1 MQSVVVLNARSGRY
15 CPELARPDYYEN
27 GGESPG
33 QSHFNEM
40 SYAYG
45 LHRTVE
51 KEVIE
56 KLLDGYHPRTGEPLA
71 QNHGKE
77 DRRAAV
83 DICYSVPK
91 DVSAAWAAADEPERR
106 RIEKALDKAV
116 TEALNYLSDN
126 FGYTRKGHGGYER
139 EKVDLLVVKFV
150 HRQSRGQDPQL
161 HVHCLV
167 LNTVLRRSDGQYSTV
182 DLGPLLQTKKLGGAV
197 FRSVLAREL
206 GIPLEADRFSF
217 RVPGVPQELS
227 EYWSS
232 RAQEIE
238 RAAKE
243 RGLGGARAKEQI
255 TLETRRAKDERPLVE
270 MKEKWREEARRHGF
284 TAAEVKAIFCE
295 RCPELTP
302 EQAAKVID
310 AEIEK
315 VVERLTSQ
323 QAHFTREDIVRDVCI
338 ATVTQRIAPRE
349 IHERVTE
356 TLRGER
362 FLSLGRHRNQ
372 ERFTTREIFHET
384 EARALEAAEKL
395 SLRPLRAI
403 PDKVVEA
410 AIAAKPW
417 LNAGQMDAVRT
428 VCRGQG
434 LTVIE
439 GPPGSG
445 KSTLFEVVRRAIEL
459 DKDGGTLIGLTPSNR
474 AARELEKSAG
484 IKCFTIDRFLY
495 DQQRTVADTA
505 RHHGRMLVRAAF
517 GFSTWRPPARLDV
530 DRRTTII
537 FDESSMAD
545 NAKLSRALEAA
556 EKAGCRVVLVGDHR
570 QLQAIGPGGLFHELF
585 LRARP
590 EQKTALTEIVRQRE
604 AWARKAVEQIGRGE
618 PAEALK
624 AYEKAGRL
632 TVSPTRD
639 DAERKLIERW
649 REGGVTNPQDNL
661 ILASTN
667 AEVSRLN
674 RHAQEVRREA
684 GQLGL
689 RSLRVGEEQIHEG
702 DRVLF
707 TETMKELGLVKAD
720 FATVT
725 RLEQR
730 TRKLT
735 VQIDGQEKPVTFSLE
750 KFDALRLGYAATTH
764 RAQAMTVEN
773 TFVLFGGG
781 MQSREMTYVQLS
793 RARGECHL
801 FADRQSA
808 PTFSDLERAVHRSDE
823 KLAAHTIDREADHR
837 REERRHELAE
847 ALELSL

>member
-1 MQSVVVLNARSGRY
+1 MESVAIVNAVMGHY
-15 CPELARPDYYEN
+15 YTNLARADYYEN

-33 QSHFNEM
+33 QWHFNEA
-40 SYAYG
+40 SFAFG
-45 LHRTVE
+45 LLGTVE
-51 KEVIE
+51 KQVIE
-56 KLLDGYHPRTGEPLA
+56 KIFDGYHPRTGEPLA
-71 QNHGKE
+71 QNHGKD
-77 DRRAAV
+77 DRRACI
-83 DICYSVPK
+83 DICFSAPK
-91 DVSAAWAAADEPERR
+91 DVSAAWAVADEPERR
-106 RIEKALDKAV
+106 RIEKALHEAV
-116 TEALNYLSDN
+116 TETLNYLSDN
-126 FGYTRKGHGGYER
+126 FAYTRKGHGGYER
-139 EKVDLLVVKFV
+139 EKVDALFANFF
-150 HRQSRGQDPQL
+150 HRQSRNQDPNI
-161 HVHCLV
+161 HVHCLGM
-167 LNTVLRRSDGQYSTV
+167 NMSQRHSDGQYSTL
-182 DLGPLLQTKKLGGAV
+182 DMGPLLATRNVGGAF
-197 FRSVLAREL
+197 FRSVFANKL

-217 RVPGVPQELS
+217 RVPGIPQELS

-238 RAAKE
+238 SAAKQ
-243 RGLGGARAKEQI
+243 RGLTGARAKEQLA
-255 TLETRRAKDERPLVE
+255 LETRRAKDERPLVE
-270 MKEKWREEARRHGF
+270 MKEKWREEARRYGF

-295 RCPELTP
+295 RCPTLTP
-302 EQAAKVID
+302 EQTAKVID
-310 AEIEK
+310 AAIEK

-323 QAHFTREDIVRDVCI
+323 QAHFSREDILREVCI

-349 IHERVTE
+349 IHERIIE

-362 FLSLGRHRNQ
+362 FLSLGHHRNQ
-372 ERFTTREIFHET
+372 ERFTTRETFHEV

-417 LNAGQMDAVRT
+417 LNAGQTAAVRT

-459 DKDGGTLIGLTPSNR
+459 NKDGGHVIGLTPSNR

-484 IKCFTIDRFLY
+484 IRSFTIDRFIY
-495 DQQRTVADTA
+495 DQERKAGDTA
-505 RHHGRMLVRAAF
+505 RHHGRMLVRAAL
-517 GFSTWRPPARLDV
+517 GFSTWRPPAGLDV
-530 DRRTTII
+530 DRRTTLII
-537 FDESSMAD
+537 DESSMAD

-570 QLQAIGPGGLFHELF
+570 QLQAIGPGGLAHELW

-590 EQKTALTEIVRQRE
+590 EQKAALTEIIRQKE
-604 AWARKAVEQIGRGE
+604 AWAREAVEQIGRGE
-618 PAEALK
+618 PAEALR
-624 AYEKAGRL
+624 AYERAGRL
-632 TVSPTRD
+632 TILPTRD
-639 DAERKLIERW
+639 DAERRLIERW
-649 REGGVTNPQDNL
+649 REGGLTNPRDNL
-661 ILASTN
+661 ILASLN
-667 AEVSRLN
+667 KEVSSLN
-674 RHAQEVRREA
+674 RQAQAERLAA

-689 RSLRVGEEQIHEG
+689 RSLQVGEEQIHEG

-707 TETMKELGLVKAD
+707 TENRKSLGLVKSE

-725 RLEQR
+725 RLDRR
-730 TRKLT
+730 TEKVT
-735 VQIDGQEKPVTFSLE
+735 VQIDGQERPVTFSLE

-773 TFVLFGGG
+773 AFVLFGGG
-781 MQSREMTYVQLS
+781 MQSREMSYVQIS

-808 PTFSDLERAVHRSDE
+808 PTFSDLERVVRRSDE
-823 KLAAHTIDREADHR
+823 KFAAHTIDREADHR